1 MARFME
7 HKIEQ
12 SGVVMDSGVVSDT
25 EVRQEVSTAYLLRQV
40 AERLAISL
48 TQALKPFNQNTSAY
62 RVLIALTRNN
72 PSSMRELI
80 EATPIA
86 PSTLSR
92 TIDALEQDGCVVC
105 SPVEHDARARQVTL
119 TEAGEQQLQDI
130 LPAAVAQYDWA
141 IQNIDSDNLQAMHE
155 TLKKMLQ
162 NLKTSPIK

>member
-1 MARFME
+1 ME
-7 HKIEQ
+7 
-12 SGVVMDSGVVSDT
+12 STPFNDT

-48 TQALKPFNQNTSAY
+48 TQALKPFNQSTSAY

-80 EATPIA
+80 EATLIV

-92 TIDALEQDGCVVC
+92 TIDALEKEGCVAC
-105 SPVEHDARARQVTL
+105 SPVENDARARQVTL
-119 TEAGEQQLQDI
+119 TQTGEQQLQEI

-141 IQNIDSDNLQAMHE
+141 IQNIDPEELRAMHK